1 MCYALR
7 MQRKFVV
14 IQDTREKL
22 PLLIPKR
29 LVMLDDTRPAHE
41 KKAITV
47 ELHTVRQKLPTGD
60 YVLSGS
66 ESTCI
71 VERKG
76 SLLEISKNCLH
87 GGDRKRFVRELVRL
101 REETSHPVLV
111 LEGSPSQL
119 LDGNEGSLAVDAL
132 IRLLHEYGCELLLLP
147 SGIAKHRR
155 ALGEWV
161 ARLLINRTLYDNPR

>member
-1 MCYALR
+1 MCYAQR
-7 MQRKFVV
+7 VQRKHVI

-22 PLLIPKR
+22 PLLLPKR
-29 LVMLDDTRPAHE
+29 MVMLDDTKPASE
-41 KKAITV
+41 KKMVTV

-76 SLLEISKNCLH
+76 SILEISKNVLDKK
-87 GGDRKRFVRELVRL
+87 DRQRFVRELVRL

-119 LDGNEGSLAVDAL
+119 LDSREGSIAVDAL
-132 IRLLHEYGCELLLLP
+132 IRLLQEYGVELLLLP
-147 SGIAKHRR
+147 SGITKHRR

-161 ARLLINRTLYDNPR
+161 ARLLINRTLHG

>member
-1 MCYALR
+1 
-7 MQRKFVV
+7 MQRKFCI

-22 PLLIPKR
+22 PLLLPKR
-29 LVMLDDTRPAHE
+29 MVMLDDTRPAQE
-41 KKAITV
+41 KKMVTV

-76 SLLEISKNCLH
+76 SLLEISKNLF
-87 GGDRKRFVRELVRL
+87 DRKDRERFVRELVRL
-101 REETSHPVLV
+101 KEETSHPVLV
-111 LEGSPSQL
+111 LEGSPAQL
-119 LDGNEGSLAVDAL
+119 LESHEGSIAVDAL
-132 IRLLHEYGCELLLLP
+132 IRLLQEYGVELLLLP
-147 SGIAKHRR
+147 SGITKHRR

-161 ARLLINRTLYDNPR
+161 ARLLINRTVNGNLNH

>member
-1 MCYALR
+1 

-22 PLLIPKR
+22 PLLLPKR
-29 LVMLDDTRPAHE
+29 LVMLDDTVPAPE
-41 KKAITV
+41 KKMVTV

-71 VERKG
+71 IERKG
-76 SLLEISKNCLH
+76 SLLEISKNLFDKK
-87 GGDRKRFVRELVRL
+87 DRERFVRELVRL
-101 REETSHPVLV
+101 REETTHPVLV
-111 LEGSPSQL
+111 LEGSPAQL
-119 LDGNEGSLAVDAL
+119 LDSREGSIAVDAL
-132 IRLLHEYGCELLLLP
+132 IRLLQEYGVELSLLP
-147 SGIAKHRR
+147 SGITKHRR

-161 ARLLINRTLYDNPR
+161 ARLLINRTLHG

>member
-1 MCYALR
+1 

-22 PLLIPKR
+22 PLLLPKR
-29 LVMLDDTRPAHE
+29 LVMLDDTVPAPE

-71 VERKG
+71 IERKG
-76 SLLEISKNCLH
+76 SLLEISKNVLDKK
-87 GGDRKRFVRELVRL
+87 DRERFVRELVRL

-111 LEGSPSQL
+111 LEGSPAQL
-119 LDGNEGSLAVDAL
+119 LDSREGSIAVDAL
-132 IRLLHEYGCELLLLP
+132 IRLLQEYGVELLLLP
-147 SGIAKHRR
+147 SGITKHRR

-161 ARLLINRTLYDNPR
+161 ARLLINRTLHG